1 MEYVISYLSCKKFKV
16 NKDTTVF
23 SITGLLQDKFKKKVA
38 EVGMTSQ
45 FTTEQIREL
54 KNKINTDVQY
64 AMIDSVINQMAEFIF
79 TLTELY
85 YPDQKLEDIK
95 NELLDNSKDFI
106 AKAENKL
113 SELLEEE
120 SITMKKKMIWKIN

>member
-1 MEYVISYLSCKKFKV
+1 MEYVISYLLCKKFKV

-23 SITGLLQDKFKKKVA
+23 SITGLLQDKFKEKVA

-45 FTTEQIREL
+45 FTTEQINGL
-54 KNKINTDVQY
+54 KNKINTDIQY

-106 AKAENKL
+106 AKAENEL
-113 SELLEEE
+113 LELLEEE
-120 SITMKKKMIWKIN
+120 SITMWK